1 MTSALVQVLSTGGR
15 CSREKSV
22 GRGTDRSSGGRV
34 GPESS
39 GRSVV
44 NRRSAGRGLDLGSTL
59 GAISMARGSGLLR
72 LLSLVVGGLFPP
84 FALGMAVI
92 GGLAVVVVVSVV
104 VVVGAGPPAA
114 GFAAGSVGAPVGI
127 DVGVALGA
135 APASISAAVAITLVS
150 FPSDILVS
158 ALTSRQIVRY
168 PSCTTLVLLH
178 RRCFPF
184 TGRGPDG
191 GAGQFLRARR
201 SGVVLLLSLRRS
213 LGLGGSV
220 PPPLSTVAIFL
231 VLAILTLILFL
242 FAICLLRAAVAKAM
256 FAARLTQS

>member
-1 MTSALVQVLSTGGR
+1 
-15 CSREKSV
+15 
-22 GRGTDRSSGGRV
+22 
-34 GPESS
+34 
-39 GRSVV
+39 
-44 NRRSAGRGLDLGSTL
+44 
-59 GAISMARGSGLLR
+59 MARGSGLLR
-72 LLSLVVGGLFPP
+72 LLSLVVGGLFLP
-84 FALGMAVI
+84 FALGVAVI
-92 GGLAVVVVVSVV
+92 GGLAVVVVVA

-168 PSCTTLVLLH
+168 PSCTILVLLH

-201 SGVVLLLSLRRS
+201 SGVVL
-213 LGLGGSV
+213 
-220 PPPLSTVAIFL
+220 P
-231 VLAILTLILFL
+231 
-242 FAICLLRAAVAKAM
+242 
-256 FAARLTQS
+256 